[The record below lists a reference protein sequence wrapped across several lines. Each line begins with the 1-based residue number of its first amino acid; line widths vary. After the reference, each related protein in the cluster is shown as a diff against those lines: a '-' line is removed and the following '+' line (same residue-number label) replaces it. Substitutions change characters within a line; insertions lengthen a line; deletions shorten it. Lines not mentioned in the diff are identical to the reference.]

1 MRWSRLFGRGGD
13 PAAGQPAAGDA
24 VVREKAF
31 RLTSTAENST
41 VAWWDQYEY
50 VEDIRDG
57 RGYTGGLVGFTTAT
71 SDMLE
76 LVERYAGA
84 RPTGNPLAP
93 YLPGLRA
100 CAEFGETVDQA
111 AYGRDGA
118 GASVAADRH
127 LGPAFLT
134 AWVQAART
142 DPVFRRC
149 QRDLRDEVYWRPA
162 LEAAVADGLG
172 PLGRALYY
180 DTLVNHG
187 PGEAGSGDGSFTDI
201 RSRTPG
207 ARPVDGGAEA
217 VWLAAFLGRRSAVL
231 TEWGDN
237 PPDGRV
243 AMFGRL
249 LDSGNLGLTTP
260 FSWSVYGDAF
270 TMATDPDPRGAR
282 P

>member
-1 MRWSRLFGRGGD
+1 MRLSRLFGRGD
-13 PAAGQPAAGDA
+13 DHPAAADA
-24 VVREKAF
+24 IVREKAF

-41 VAWWDQYEY
+41 VAWWEQYDY

-57 RGYTGGLVGFTTAT
+57 RGYTGGLVGFTSAT

-76 LVERYAGA
+76 LVERYARA
-84 RPTGNPLAP
+84 RPSGNPLAP

-100 CAEFGETVDQA
+100 CAEFGETVDRA
-111 AYGRDGA
+111 DYGRDGA
-118 GASVAADRH
+118 GASAAADRH
-127 LGPAFLT
+127 LGPAFRT
-134 AWVQAART
+134 AWAQAART

-149 QRDLRDEVYWRPA
+149 QRELRDEVYWRPA
-162 LEAAVADGLG
+162 HEAAVADGLG

-180 DTLVNHG
+180 DTAVNHG

-207 ARPVDGGAEA
+207 TPPSGGGAETA
-217 VWLAAFLGRRSAVL
+217 WLAGFLARRSAVL

-243 AMFGRL
+243 ALFGRL
-249 LDSGNLGLTTP
+249 LDSGNPELTTP
-260 FSWSVYGDAF
+260 FSWSVYGDEF
-270 TMATDPDPRGAR
+270 TMPTDPEPRDDL